1 MGRPRK
7 TLEEPVQLMRLME
20 LYERVQNGETITT
33 LARKLEMNSLLL
45 SNWMKEIETIDKVIK
60 VEQAHNEEKEIWKNM
75 YLKVAYKL
83 EQLENQKA
91 DN

>member
-1 MGRPRK
+1 M
-7 TLEEPVQLMRLME
+7 
-20 LYERVQNGETITT
+20 YERVQNGETITR

-45 SNWMKEIETIDKVIK
+45 SNWIKELDTIDNVIK
-60 VEQAHNEEKEIWKNM
+60 IKQVHNVENEIWKKM

-91 DN
+91 ES